1 MKIIL
6 LGYMGSGKSSVGK
19 SLSRVINV
27 PFFDLDAVIEE
38 KLKMSISEIFKV
50 KGEIYFRK
58 TEEEILKE
66 LLKKN
71 QKMIVALG
79 GGTPC
84 YGTIMN
90 ELNEMDTVELI
101 YLKASVQ
108 ELTTRLWT
116 EKQHRPMI
124 AHLKDSIELDDF
136 IRKHLFERNFY
147 YNQATI
153 KIDTDGYNISEITQ
167 KIVVT
172 LF

>member
-38 KLKMSISEIFKV
+38 KLKMSISEIFKL

-58 TEEEILKE
+58 KEEEILKE

-147 YNQATI
+147 YNQAAI

-167 KIVVT
+167 KIVAT